1 MRYDNMSA
9 RWDRLYSYIK
19 ELYGYDNNQELSKYT
34 IDKIKSISKG
44 VYLNNNKSSIVCY
57 NYDVIFN
64 TFLYKS
70 NEIKYALSHNEFND
84 EKHKTNYIF
93 KIIEPALNDVY
104 IRMKKADKEMESLNI
119 DSYYVSYENNF
130 QPRNKKNY
138 NKKYDDM
145 W

>member
-1 MRYDNMSA
+1 MSA
-9 RWDRLYSYIK
+9 RWNRLYSYIK

-44 VYLNNNKSSIVCY
+44 VYLNNNKSGIVCY

-130 QPRNKKNY
+130 HPRNKKKY

>member
-1 MRYDNMSA
+1 MSA
-9 RWDRLYSYIK
+9 RWNRLYSYIK

-44 VYLNNNKSSIVCY
+44 VYLNNNKSGVVCY

-93 KIIEPALNDVY
+93 KIIEPSLNDVY

-130 QPRNKKNY
+130 QPRNKKKY